1 MQRQNFPV
9 QTLFSAH
16 QAAENAPSLARLA
29 KLARESQERLRI
41 IEPLIPEALRSAV
54 EAGPIDNDQWCLLVQ
69 GNASAAKIRQLMPL
83 LQNRLIQNGYTVTS
97 IRLKIRVS
105 RTPR

>member
-9 QTLFSAH
+9 QTLFSAY

-29 KLARESQERLRI
+29 KLARESRELLRI

-83 LQNRLIQNGYTVTS
+83 LQNRLRQNGYSVAS